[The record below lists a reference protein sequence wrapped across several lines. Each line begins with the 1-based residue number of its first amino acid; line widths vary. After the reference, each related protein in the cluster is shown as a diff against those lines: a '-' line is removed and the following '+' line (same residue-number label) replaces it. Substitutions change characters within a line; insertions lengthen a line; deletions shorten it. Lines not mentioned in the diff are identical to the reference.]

1 MSKASMTAGVVGK
14 FGQSTFTSVSG
25 LGGRLDLNQKFGKV

>member
-14 FGQSTFTSVSG
+14 FGQSSFTSVSG
-25 LGGRLDLNQKFGKV
+25 LGGKFVEEFGIEI